1 LTNLQIIF
9 FRRVLFILISAALLG
24 FPLFLVLGSITI
36 NLLASD
42 NFSETYDEH
51 FLHFSQLVTDPIE
64 SLSQQDLLLPIP
76 LFTVTGF
83 LLAETGMPSRMLS
96 GTAGLLD
103 TLNIPVRFG
112 IPGAVLLIAC
122 FFTPLTGAS
131 GVTIV
136 ALGGLLV
143 PVLVQA
149 GVSEKAAIGLVTA
162 SGSIGLL
169 IFPSL
174 PVILYG
180 MMSGNEAPI
189 NEVYIAGIIPT
200 VLLVIF
206 PFLYII
212 SGQNRDIRY
221 SINYKKLGTEDR
233 KKLFCELL
241 IIPTILLLF
250 FLGKLTVSEIG
261 VLVFLWYFTLMRL
274 FRELNKQQTILAITE
289 SMVLVGSMLAI
300 LIFAM
305 GMTRYLL
312 LLEFPQ
318 AVFVFISSFINNQW
332 VFLILLNI
340 FLLFVGAFMD
350 IFSAII
356 VFTPLI
362 IPLAQGYDISMVHL
376 AIIVLMNLE
385 IGYLTPPVGIN
396 LFLSSFRFKKPV
408 SSIVKSTFPYFILF
422 LFLQL
427 IITYVPLLLSS

>member
-1 LTNLQIIF
+1 M
-9 FRRVLFILISAALLG
+9 FIVIVFAALLG
-24 FPLFLVLGSITI
+24 FPLFLLLGAITVS
-36 NLLASD
+36 LLASD
-42 NFSETYDEH
+42 NFSESLSEH
-51 FLHFSQLVTDPIE
+51 LLHFSQLVTDPIE

-83 LLAETGMPSRMLS
+83 LLAETGMPKRMLS

-103 TLNIPVRFG
+103 TFRIPVRFG
-112 IPGAVLLIAC
+112 IPAAVLIIAC

-131 GVTIV
+131 GVTII
-136 ALGGLLV
+136 ALGGLLL

-149 GVSEKAAIGLVTA
+149 GVPEKSAIGLVTA

-180 MMSGNEAPI
+180 MMSSNKAPI
-189 NEVYIAGIIPT
+189 NEIYLAGIVPT
-200 VLLVIF
+200 LLLVLF
-206 PFLYII
+206 PFLYLI
-212 SGQNRDIRY
+212 SKQTGDVQY
-221 SINYKKLGTEDR
+221 SINFEKLTAQGKR
-233 KKLFCELL
+233 KLFLELL
-241 IIPTILLLF
+241 IIPIILFLF
-250 FLGKLTVSEIG
+250 FSGKLTVSEIG
-261 VLVFLWYFTLMRL
+261 VLVFLWYVGLIIF
-274 FRELNKQQTILAITE
+274 FRELNKEQALSAITE
-289 SMVLVGSMLAI
+289 SFVLVGSMLII

-318 AVFVFISSFINNQW
+318 TVFAFISSFISNQW
-332 VFLILLNI
+332 GFLILLNI

-356 VFTPLI
+356 VFTPLV

-396 LFLSSFRFKKPV
+396 LFLSSFRFKKPI
-408 SSIVKSTFPYFILF
+408 STIVKCTFPYFVLF
-422 LFLQL
+422 VILQL
-427 IITYVPLLLSS
+427 IITYVPLVLLN